1 MTTFQSRRRQTLTL
15 LGATALPGFSSCLA
29 AEGSAGPVRT
39 DLLTVLYRKERQD
52 APPRLDPVVAAATH
66 ALEAEFLKQGLR
78 VMQPDERTY
87 RLLDQGPAM
96 VVTFAP
102 DAGLSLVFSLY
113 RNVRPRPGSEMVMA
127 EVRLEAR
134 VFVGRSILAAESG
147 VGRMAATLS
156 AETREF
162 GERRSQEQAAERA
175 AAELAGR
182 IGTRLRALSP
192 QRLQDLLN
200 EPPPLVAGAAP
211 VVLPPEP
218 APAEPNRPMPP
229 PKRRFALL
237 VGVSDYGPLR
247 QRLRPDLEPSDLAGV
262 ADDMKNMAKALRGL
276 GFEANNIRTLLNGQ
290 ATSGAVRQQLMELA
304 ATTQE
309 DDLVL
314 IAISAHGA
322 PKEFGPSGFGLPVL
336 ADFAGRGDAN
346 ALDFWQLQSM
356 TGNLPA
362 RRIVL
367 VVDTCHAGG
376 VARLMPSAV
385 VTAQGVDVRN
395 GNVSPE
401 PEAMARAAK
410 ANAALA
416 TRHFA
421 VLAASRPEEL
431 SLEDPPNG
439 GLFTSR
445 LLRGLA
451 ASKGELSLEQVF
463 TEHVQK
469 QVLETSQ
476 ALCRKIGECK
486 VQTPI
491 FAYAGRGNQIRL

>member
-1 MTTFQSRRRQTLTL
+1 MTPFHPRRRQTLTL
-15 LGATALPGFSSCLA
+15 LGAGMALPALPSLA
-29 AEGSAGPVRT
+29 ASIVTPVRT
-39 DLLTVLYRKERQD
+39 DLLTVLYRKERVN
-52 APPRLDPVVAAATH
+52 APSRLDPVVAAATR
-66 ALEAEFLKQGLR
+66 ALQDAFITQKLT
-78 VMQPDERTY
+78 VVQPDARTY
-87 RLLDQGPAM
+87 QLLDQGPAM

-102 DAGLSLVFSLY
+102 DAGFTLVFSLY
-113 RNVRPRPGSEMVMA
+113 ANVRPRPGSDMVMA
-127 EVRLEAR
+127 EVRLEGR
-134 VFVGRSILAAESG
+134 VFVGRSILAAETG
-147 VGRMAATLS
+147 VGRMAATLTP
-156 AETREF
+156 ETREF
-162 GERRSQEQAAERA
+162 GERRSQEEAAAKA

-182 IGTRLRALSP
+182 IGARLRALTP
-192 QRLQDLLN
+192 ERLQQLLD
-200 EPPPLVAGAAP
+200 EPPPLVAGATP

-218 APAEPNRPMPP
+218 EPPAPDLPMPA
-229 PKRRFALL
+229 PKRSFALL
-237 VGVSDYGPLR
+237 IGMSDYSSVR
-247 QRLRPDLEPSDLAGV
+247 QRLRPHLEPGDLPGV
-262 ADDMKNMAKALRGL
+262 ADDVANMAKALRGM
-276 GFEANNIRTLLNGQ
+276 GFDKDNIRTLVNAQ

-304 ATTQE
+304 AKTQE

-336 ADFAGRGDAN
+336 ADFGGQGDAN

-385 VTAQGVDVRN
+385 VTAQGVEVRS

-401 PEAMARAAK
+401 PDAMAKAAK
-410 ANAALA
+410 AHAALA

-451 ASKGELSLEQVF
+451 ASKGQLPLEQVF
-463 TEHVQK
+463 LEHVQK
-469 QVLETSQ
+469 QVVQTSQ
-476 ALCRKIGECK
+476 ELCRKGGGCK
-486 VQTPI
+486 VQTPM
-491 FAYAGRGNQIRL
+491 FAYAGRGNMIRL